1 MILSVV
7 IPAYNEEEHIGACVE
22 SVQHAISAVGVAAEI
37 IVVDNDS
44 TDKTA
49 EIAAGLGCRVVA
61 EPFRQIARA
70 RNSGART
77 AKGRYLVFIDADTVM
92 APEVLKEAVGLLM
105 TGRVSGGGALIEFA
119 SETGFIALAL
129 LRFWQAISRA
139 ARYAAG
145 CFVFATAE
153 AFMAVGGF
161 DEKVYASEEISFSR
175 RMRAFSARQGMK
187 FVIINKPGIKTSARK
202 NQNLGSILL
211 TMLIVSVFPFALRF
225 RSLCFHWYNCRQHSN
240 PRA

>member
-7 IPAYNEEEHIGACVE
+7 IPAYNEEQHIGACVK
-22 SVQHAISAVGVAAEI
+22 SVLNAISEAGIAAEI

-44 TDKTA
+44 TDRTA
-49 EIAAGLGCRVVA
+49 EIATSLGCRVIF

-70 RNSGART
+70 RNRGASE
-77 AKGRYLVFIDADTVM
+77 AKSPYLIFLDADTLI
-92 APEVLKEAVGLLM
+92 APDILKEALRLMM
-105 TGRVSGGGALIEFA
+105 TGRVTGGGALIQFDC
-119 SETGFIALAL
+119 ETGFIARLL

-145 CFVFATAE
+145 CFVFATDE
-153 AFMAVGGF
+153 AFKATGGF
-161 DEKVYASEEISFSR
+161 DERVFASEEISFSR
-175 RMRAFSARQGMK
+175 RMRAYSARQGMR
-187 FVIINKPGIKTSARK
+187 FVVINQPGITTSARK

-211 TMLIVSVFPFALRF
+211 TMLIVSVFPLALRF

-240 PRA
+240 PQD